1 MFRLTDHTPAA
12 SGPARKGG
20 KVPTA
25 MERRRLHER
34 LRLLC
39 ATGAGLEAV
48 AAPVSAIAR
57 DLIGAMSGSIF
68 WLGNQGEAAGFYHDS
83 APVEMKDFFVSNF
96 DALFSSPAEANM
108 VGLIMAKGPP
118 IGSYVDQADL
128 QRLHASN
135 VGKYLAGPLGHHF
148 LLDVRIDLDG
158 QGRALLCLWNGQDRP
173 FSPRDLAAM
182 EPVRS
187 QLCLAARPRA
197 GNLHWRS
204 ADSRTR
210 HLITDL
216 TGERLFSIDP
226 ECEKVLLAGH
236 LLGQS
241 IPMAREMREAPGF
254 CRQLAAMLAR
264 GEEARLHV
272 PVANGRLELTAT
284 TGQLRRPG
292 DTGSYLFIAVDSQIS
307 LEVHAVEWL
316 SSLPLTFLQK
326 QIALHAMQ
334 GGKRADCEDRF
345 GVSTEAL
352 KKHLRMVY
360 DRTGTSSWLELRE
373 MFLGA

>member
-1 MFRLTDHTPAA
+1 
-12 SGPARKGG
+12 
-20 KVPTA
+20 

-57 DLIGAMSGSIF
+57 DLLGAMSGSIF
-68 WLGNQGEAAGFYHDS
+68 WLGDRGEAAGFFHDS

-96 DALFSSPAEANM
+96 DALFSSPDEVNM
-108 VGLIMAKGPP
+108 VGLIQAKGPP
-118 IGSYVDQADL
+118 IGTYMDEASL
-128 QRLHASN
+128 RRLEASN
-135 VGKYLAGPLGHHF
+135 VGKYLAGPLGHYH
-148 LLDVRIDLDG
+148 LLDVRVDLE
-158 QGRALLCLWNGQDRP
+158 GRGVALLCLWNGQDRP
-173 FSPRDLAAM
+173 FTARDVAAM

-187 QLCLAARPRA
+187 QLCLAARPKA

-204 ADSRTR
+204 VDARTR
-210 HLITDL
+210 HLITDRA
-216 TGERLFSIDP
+216 GERLFSIDP

-241 IPMAREMREAPGF
+241 IPMAGALREAPGF
-254 CRQLAAMLAR
+254 CRQLSAMLSG
-264 GEEARLHV
+264 GEEAKLHM

-284 TGQLRRPG
+284 VGQLRRPG
-292 DTGSYLFIAVDSQIS
+292 DTGSYLFVAVDHQVS

-326 QIALHAMQ
+326 QIALYAMQ
-334 GGKRADCEDRF
+334 GGKRGDCEDRF
-345 GVSTEAL
+345 GVSPEAL
-352 KKHLRMVY
+352 KKHLRTVY
-360 DRTGTSSWLELRE
+360 DRTGTTSWLDLRE
-373 MFLGA
+373 LFLGA